1 MNFNNLLQLI
11 LILNMTI
18 EYLKTSD
25 G

>member
-11 LILNMTI
+11 LILNRTI
-18 EYLKTSD
+18 KYLKTSD

>member
-18 EYLKTSD
+18 NYLKTSD
-25 G
+25 R